1 MLKDIYAIPE
11 EEPRFNENA
20 IEITSELDEIIQ
32 QVDMILFTNK
42 GDVLCMPEF
51 GCNLGRYLF
60 ETSFNETIIK
70 QIIMNQIHNFIYLD
84 GSYKVDVDVKF
95 VKWDF
100 NVAMVVDLLIG
111 NKKVASYL
119 VYDAIFISFPFKIII
134 LFLIIH

>member
-20 IEITSELDEIIQ
+20 IEINSELDEIIQ

-60 ETSFNETIIK
+60 DTSYNENLIK
-70 QIIMNQIHNFIYLD
+70 QIII
-84 GSYKVDVDVKF
+84 GKF
-95 VKWDF
+95 F
-100 NVAMVVDLLIG
+100 FFLL
-111 NKKVASYL
+111 
-119 VYDAIFISFPFKIII
+119 
-134 LFLIIH
+134 

>member
-1 MLKDIYAIPE
+1 
-11 EEPRFNENA
+11 
-20 IEITSELDEIIQ
+20 
-32 QVDMILFTNK
+32 MILFTNK

-100 NVAMVVDLLIG
+100 NVAMVVDLYVN
-111 NKKVASYL
+111 NKRLSSYL
-119 VYDAIFISFPFKIII
+119 V
-134 LFLIIH
+134 

>member
-11 EEPRFNENA
+11 EENRFDDKA
-20 IEITSELDEIIQ
+20 LEITSELDEIIQ

-51 GCNLGRYLF
+51 GCNLGKYLF
-60 ETSFNETIIK
+60 DTAYNENLIR
-70 QIIMNQIHNFIYLD
+70 QIIMNQINSFIYLD
-84 GSYKVDVDVKF
+84 GSYNVDVDVNF

-100 NVAMVVDLLIG
+100 NVAMVVDLNIN

-119 VYDAIFISFPFKIII
+119 V
-134 LFLIIH
+134 

>member
-70 QIIMNQIHNFIYLD
+70 QIIMNQIYNFIYLD

-100 NVAMVVDLLIG
+100 NVAMVVDLNING
-111 NKKVASYL
+111 RKISSYL
-119 VYDAIFISFPFKIII
+119 I
-134 LFLIIH
+134 

>member
-1 MLKDIYAIPE
+1 MLRDIYAIPE
-11 EEPRFNENA
+11 EEPRYKDNA

-51 GCNLGRYLF
+51 GCNLERYLF
-60 ETSFNETIIK
+60 DTSYNESVIR
-70 QIIMNQIHNFIYLD
+70 QIIMDQINTYIYLD
-84 GSYKVDVDVKF
+84 GSYTVDVDVNF

-100 NVAMVVDLLIG
+100 NVAMIVDLNIN

-119 VYDAIFISFPFKIII
+119 V
-134 LFLIIH
+134 

>member
-70 QIIMNQIHNFIYLD
+70 QIIMNQIYNFIYLD

-100 NVAMVVDLLIG
+100 NVAMIVDLNING
-111 NKKVASYL
+111 RKISSYL
-119 VYDAIFISFPFKIII
+119 V
-134 LFLIIH
+134 

>member
-1 MLKDIYAIPE
+1 MLRDIYAIPE
-11 EEPRFNENA
+11 EETRYKENVL
-20 IEITSELDEIIQ
+20 EVTGELDEIIQ

-60 ETSFNETIIK
+60 DTTFNEQHIRQVIME
-70 QIIMNQIHNFIYLD
+70 QIRNFIYLD
-84 GSYKVDVDVKF
+84 GTYNVDVDVKF

-100 NVAMVVDLLIG
+100 NVAMIVDLNIN

-119 VYDAIFISFPFKIII
+119 V
-134 LFLIIH
+134 

>member
-1 MLKDIYAIPE
+1 MLRDIYAIPE
-11 EEPRFNENA
+11 EESRYKENA
-20 IEITSELDEIIQ
+20 LEITGELDEIIQ

-60 ETSFNETIIK
+60 DTSFNESHIK
-70 QIIMNQIHNFIYLD
+70 QIIMEQIRNFIYLD
-84 GSYKVDVDVKF
+84 GSYNVDVDVKF

-100 NVAMVVDLLIG
+100 NVAMIVDLNIN

-119 VYDAIFISFPFKIII
+119 V
-134 LFLIIH
+134 

>member
-11 EEPRFNENA
+11 EEPRYKDNVL
-20 IEITSELDEIIQ
+20 EITGELDEIIQ

-51 GCNLGRYLF
+51 GCNLERYLF
-60 ETSFNETIIK
+60 DTTFNEQQINY
-70 QIIMNQIHNFIYLD
+70 IIMDPIRNFIYLD

-100 NVAMVVDLLIG
+100 NVAMIVDLYIN
-111 NKKVASYL
+111 NKRLSSYL
-119 VYDAIFISFPFKIII
+119 V
-134 LFLIIH
+134 

>member
-20 IEITSELDEIIQ
+20 IEINSELDEIIQ

-70 QIIMNQIHNFIYLD
+70 QIIMNQIYNFIYLD

-100 NVAMVVDLLIG
+100 NVAMVVDLNING
-111 NKKVASYL
+111 RKISSYL
-119 VYDAIFISFPFKIII
+119 V
-134 LFLIIH
+134 

>member
-11 EEPRFNENA
+11 EEPRYKDNVL
-20 IEITSELDEIIQ
+20 EITGELDEIIQ

-60 ETSFNETIIK
+60 DTSYNENLIK
-70 QIIMNQIHNFIYLD
+70 QIIMNQINSFIYLD

-100 NVAMVVDLLIG
+100 NVAMIVDLLIE

-119 VYDAIFISFPFKIII
+119 V
-134 LFLIIH
+134 